1 MAKELTDEE
10 KLKMACQLA
19 DTCKMQ
25 NLLIELANAAL
36 KSGKN
41 LIERQIKE
49 IEVLNE
55 KVKQLTQNN

>member
-1 MAKELTDEE
+1 MSKELTDEE
-10 KLKMACQLA
+10 KLKLACQLA

-25 NLLIELANAAL
+25 MALIELANLAL
-36 KSGKN
+36 KSGKEI
-41 LIERQIKE
+41 IERQVKE